1 MNHASSLC
9 YFILTHPSRRNVSHR
24 WCILAPLHYAGPSN
38 NSDSA
43 TPNHNPLESPFY
55 SRLHLALLESLLDCY
70 TPSSGFHHAAASD
83 RENIISA
90 QHLAVIVE
98 PITRWLKEL
107 NRMEDEVA
115 RFRGE
120 TALQLALDRFA
131 QVIQVALVTNCVYGN
146 IRK

>member
-1 MNHASSLC
+1 MNHASSMC
-9 YFILTHPSRRNVSHR
+9 CFILTHSARHYMSHR
-24 WCILAPLHYAGPSN
+24 WCILAPLHYATPSN
-38 NSDSA
+38 NTDGAAS
-43 TPNHNPLESPFY
+43 NHNPLESPFY

-70 TPSSGFHHAAASD
+70 TPSSGFHHMAASD
-83 RENIISA
+83 SENIISA

-107 NRMEDEVA
+107 NRIEDEAA
-115 RFRGE
+115 RCRGE

-131 QVIQVALVTNCVYGN
+131 QVVQVALVTNCVYGN

>member
-1 MNHASSLC
+1 MPAVCAVLYSHVLQD
-9 YFILTHPSRRNVSHR
+9 IIVSHR
-24 WCILAPLHYAGPSN
+24 WCILAPLHYAAPSN
-38 NSDSA
+38 TDSA
-43 TPNHNPLESPFY
+43 TSNHNPLESPFY

-70 TPSSGFHHAAASD
+70 TPSSGLHHMAASNS
-83 RENIISA
+83 ENIISA

-107 NRMEDEVA
+107 NRMEDEAA
-115 RFRGE
+115 RCRSE

-131 QVIQVALVTNCVYGN
+131 QVIQVALVTNCVYGT